1 MCGDLRLLTAVVLIG
16 ICGLSVARGLGIAHF
31 SLATASIDSPE
42 RRADIANRFSSA
54 PDVAS
59 RALYV
64 DLANPIDPSDQK
76 GANRRRQTLTA
87 LVSIKPMSSYDWL
100 LLSGLQ
106 FVTDQPMEQVFDSL
120 ELSMLTGPNEGYV
133 MGERAVF
140 ALSLWERLPAELKI
154 HVAADVSAMMMFTR
168 TPAEQSEVGRFRA
181 VLATEPDWVRNE
193 LREAVVATGVSPKEI
208 EKRLGF

>member
-1 MCGDLRLLTAVVLIG
+1 MRGDLRLLTAVVLIG
-16 ICGLSVARGLGIAHF
+16 ICGLSVARGVGIVHF
-31 SLATASIDSPE
+31 SLATASINSPE
-42 RRADIANRFSSA
+42 RRADIVNRFSSA

-59 RALYV
+59 RALQV

-106 FVTDQPMEQVFDSL
+106 FVTDQSMEQVFDSL

-133 MGERAVF
+133 MGERGVF
-140 ALSLWERLPAELKI
+140 SVSLWERLPSDLKSHAAI
-154 HVAADVSAMMMFTR
+154 DVAGMMFPR
-168 TPAEQSEVGRFRA
+168 TPEEGAEVGRFQA

-193 LREAVVATGVSPKEI
+193 LRGALVATGVSPSEI
-208 EKRLGF
+208 EKQLGF